1 MENLSQSR
9 RKFIT
14 TLTLLLASGGL
25 LVRYLTPVTSGKR
38 RVLANAVAADVPPGG
53 ALVFRAERLV
63 LMKDDGAGFYA
74 LSLIC
79 THLGCT
85 VTVTEDALSCPCH
98 GSRFDRQGKV
108 LSGPAGAPLVKLK
121 LAEINGVIE
130 VYDT

>member
-1 MENLSQSR
+1 MENIPQSR

-25 LVRYLTPVTSGKR
+25 LVRYLTPRTSAKR
-38 RVLANAVAADVPPGG
+38 RVLVCAAAADVPPGG
-53 ALVFRAERLV
+53 ALLFRSERV
-63 LMKDDGAGFYA
+63 ALMKDNAGFYA

-85 VTVTEDALSCPCH
+85 VVVTEDTLSCPCH

-108 LSGPAGAPLVKLK
+108 LTGPADKSLVKLK

-130 VYDT
+130 VFDS

>member
-1 MENLSQSR
+1 MENVPQSR
-9 RKFIT
+9 RKFLT

-25 LVRYLTPVTSGKR
+25 LVRYLTPRSSIKR
-38 RVLANAVAADVPPGG
+38 RVLASAAAADVPLNG
-53 ALVFRAERLV
+53 ALLFRTERLA
-63 LMKDDGAGFYA
+63 LFRSEGGFYA

-108 LSGPAGAPLVKLK
+108 LTGPADRALVRMKVELRG
-121 LAEINGVIE
+121 EMVE
-130 VYDT
+130 VVG